1 MAVIPVIVARD
12 DGQLAQLTAIQ
23 LAIGN
28 GHAQHVG
35 MQLQVD
41 SILQAKRLE
50 LVFQQFAR

>member
-23 LAIGN
+23 LTIWN
-28 GHAQHVG
+28 SHAQHVG

-41 SILQAKRLE
+41 SILQAERLE